1 MVDSENAKKSTE
13 ERLSDIEASLKKISL
28 AIGQMDDRMDQ
39 LHQETQ
45 RMAGVVQRL
54 KLRSDN

>member
-1 MVDSENAKKSTE
+1 MVEADKAKTSTE
-13 ERLSDIEASLKKISL
+13 ERLSAIEASLQKISL

-39 LHQETQ
+39 IHQETQ

-54 KLRSDN
+54 KLRSDD

>member
-28 AIGQMDDRMDQ
+28 AIGRMDDRMDQ

>member
-13 ERLSDIEASLKKISL
+13 ERLSAIEASLQKISM

-54 KLRSDN
+54 KLRSED